1 MATGKRKN
9 SVAKSEKE
17 RLESEEWQRNEERK
31 NVIRYAHRAGAP
43 TRQYEIGVY
52 VKYGGWEESVII
64 DKFENGLYYEVR
76 SEGEQN
82 NCRGTE
88 GKRVQCFFVPWV
100 KLLPIRKGDSSF
112 TTNEDIR
119 LSYSNSTIESLLN
132 KHFLSGVDFEPE
144 YQRDFVWTNEDRQA
158 LLDSVFM
165 GADIGRF
172 IFRVKDNNEIE
183 DLENEA
189 ACEIVDGK
197 QRMLTLLDFFT
208 GRYAYRGVYYHELSP
223 KDRRRFNDASVSIA
237 DVRNLDKAGTL
248 RLFLML
254 NRGGRPVSDDVIRNA
269 QKALEELEMKK
280 TGDDKS

>member
-9 SVAKSEKE
+9 SVTRSEKE
-17 RLESEEWQRNEERK
+17 RLEAEEWRRNEERK
-31 NVIRYAHRAGAP
+31 NAIRYAHRAGAP

-52 VKYGGWEESVII
+52 VKYGGWEKSVII

-76 SEGEQN
+76 SEGGQN

-88 GKRVQCFFVPWV
+88 GKRVQCSFVPWA
-100 KLLPIRKGDSSF
+100 KLFPIRKGDSSF

-119 LSYSNSTIESLLN
+119 LNYSNSTIESLLN
-132 KHFLSGVDFEPE
+132 KHLLSGVDFEPD
-144 YQRDFVWTNEDRQA
+144 YQRDFVWTDEDRQA

-172 IFRVKDNNEIE
+172 VFRVKDDDKI
-183 DLENEA
+183 DLEQEIYY
-189 ACEIVDGK
+189 EIVDGK
-197 QRMLTLLDFFT
+197 QRMLTLLDFYT
-208 GRYAYRGVYYHELSP
+208 GRYAYRGVHYHELSP
-223 KDRRRFNDASVSIA
+223 RDRRRFDDASVSIA

-254 NRGGRPVSDDVIRNA
+254 NRGGRPVSDDVIQKA
-269 QKALEELEMKK
+269 QKTLEQLETEKM
-280 TGDDKS
+280 GDDKS